1 MIVNSVP
8 NRELIQEYF
17 KCLRRRRT
25 TTESFGKQI
34 ISDFLTHWKE
44 KKAPKEGLWVY
55 ILIIGLLISLLISPL
70 LIVLLVVAAFYL
82 AKSKRKPN
90 IKPPVTDE
98 QIDQWLSQDRRKF
111 FNKAPKKLDI
121 IADVNSDNVPLGPL
135 NVLKTESIE
144 LSSGF
149 ELKTDEKF
157 WANRIGQDYFCEK
170 GIDGIPRYSIHT
182 FMVICLCRNFLA
194 YYRCYW
200 NFLKGESLFV
210 ETNEYL
216 YDTIVSVRNSEL
228 SEVIGEGQ
236 RLVFMEFLN
245 ISTTDGKGIEFP
257 AVFDP
262 RMIEESSLESDTST
276 VKNAAR
282 VIRELLRERRI
293 DMQITKPHDADD

>member
-1 MIVNSVP
+1 MNVNSVP

-17 KCLRRRRT
+17 ECLRRRRT

-55 ILIIGLLISLLISPL
+55 ILIIGLIASLLISPL
-70 LIVLLVVAAFYL
+70 LIVLLFVAAFYL
-82 AKSKRKPN
+82 ATLKRKPN

-98 QIDQWLSQDRRKF
+98 QIDQWLSQDRRIF
-111 FNKAPKKLDI
+111 FEKAPSKLDV
-121 IADVNSDNVPLGPL
+121 IANKNSKDVPLGPL
-135 NVLKTESIE
+135 NVTKDTPIE

-157 WANRIGQDYFCEK
+157 WANRRSQDYFCEK
-170 GIDGIPRYSIHT
+170 GIDGITRYSIHR
-182 FMVICLCRNFLA
+182 FMVIFLCRNFLA

-216 YDTIVSVRNSEL
+216 YDTIVSVKNSEW
-228 SEVIGEGQ
+228 SEAIGEGQ

-245 ISTTDGKGIEFP
+245 ISTTDGKEIEFP

-262 RMIEESSLESDTST
+262 RMIEKSSLESDTSKI
-276 VKNAAR
+276 KNAAR